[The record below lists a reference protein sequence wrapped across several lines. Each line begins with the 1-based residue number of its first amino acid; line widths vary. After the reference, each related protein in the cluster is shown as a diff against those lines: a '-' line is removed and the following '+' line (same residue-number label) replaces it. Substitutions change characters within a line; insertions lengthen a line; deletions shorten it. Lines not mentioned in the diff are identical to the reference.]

1 MNMRYLFQ
9 LCVIAFIL
17 SAGTLRAQVFN
28 PNEWI
33 GKYAGT
39 MNLSSGK
46 NTQTVAVEFD
56 FVEVKKDSIWT
67 YTLIYKVVG
76 KDPLTKDYRIK
87 RITDNTFVLDE
98 QDGVLIDLPFRN
110 GAFLSIFEVEGM
122 VHSSSMSLTDKGIR
136 LELFG
141 AMIDKPSRSTQTNE
155 KENPLKVNSYAP
167 SYAQTVLLK
176 RRK

>member
-1 MNMRYLFQ
+1 MRMRYLFQ
-9 LCVIAFIL
+9 LTVFTFFI
-17 SAGTLRAQVFN
+17 SAGTLCAQVFN
-28 PNEWI
+28 PSEWI

-46 NTQTVAVEFD
+46 NSQTVAVEFD
-56 FVEVKKDSIWT
+56 FIEVKKDSIWT
-67 YTLIYKVVG
+67 YTINYIVEG
-76 KDPLTKDYRIK
+76 KDPLMKDYRIK
-87 RITDNTFVLDE
+87 RITGNTFVLDE